1 MKTRGTSNVNLAAR
15 GLANRRAAA
24 LLGLSLLGAAFTAQ
38 AGGWQWYEREAKP
51 ADEDMPQQ
59 AVAPAA
65 PAGALQKLQLL
76 QQSLKERLADAIL
89 YPSTENFVKFFQM
102 QNYFTQQAG
111 APRQFI

>member
-51 ADEDMPQQ
+51 ADDEMSPQ
-59 AVAPAA
+59 AAAPAA

-76 QQSLKERLADAIL
+76 QQSLRSGWRT
-89 YPSTENFVKFFQM
+89 PSC
-102 QNYFTQQAG
+102 TQV
-111 APRQFI
+111 PRTS